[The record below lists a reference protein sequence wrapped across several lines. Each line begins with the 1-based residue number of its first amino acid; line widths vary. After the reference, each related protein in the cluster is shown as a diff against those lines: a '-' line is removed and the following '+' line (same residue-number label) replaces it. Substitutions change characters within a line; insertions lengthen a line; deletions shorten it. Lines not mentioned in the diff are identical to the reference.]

1 LNQYYD
7 DYEDAEESFS
17 KRKDRRKPKGKR
29 SVKELHVK
37 KETAKDSAQVFSE
50 ESLQELFERGFLTE
64 VLGELKSG
72 KEATVY
78 LATGPQGLMA
88 AKIYS
93 DMTVRSFR
101 NDQKYREGRYIADK
115 RIKKAIDQ
123 RSLNGIAAQ
132 QAMWVYQ
139 EYMQLWELHNAGLPV
154 PKPMVGPQSD
164 DMIAAGRTVLMEFI
178 GTEDYAAPRL
188 SDVRLSPEEAQNAW
202 EQSLDIMLR
211 LLDMDKIH
219 GDFSTY
225 NLLWWQGK
233 VVVIDFPQMI
243 DIAESS
249 QALKILAQDVD
260 SLCLSFKRH
269 GIREDPKVVLR
280 NVKARTTGEAAKEA
294 MIKKVLL

>member
-1 LNQYYD
+1 MRQYD
-7 DYEDAEESFS
+7 DYEDFEESFS

-29 SVKELHVK
+29 SVNELHVK
-37 KETAKDSAQVFSE
+37 KEEAVDSAQVFSE
-50 ESLQELFERGFLTE
+50 ESLQTLYERGFLTE

-101 NDQKYREGRYIADK
+101 NDRKYREGRFIADK

-132 QAMWVYQ
+132 QAMWVYY
-139 EYMQLWELHNAGLPV
+139 EYTQLWQLYDAGVSV
-154 PKPMVGPQSD
+154 PKPMVGPNSD
-164 DMIAAGRTVLMEFI
+164 DMIQAGRTVLMKFI
-178 GTEDYAAPRL
+178 GTAEYAAPRL
-188 SDVRLSPEEAQNAW
+188 SDVRLSPGEAQSAW
-202 EQSLDIMLR
+202 KQSLNIMVQ
-211 LLDMDKIH
+211 LLDLGKIH

-225 NLLWWQGK
+225 NLLWWQDK
-233 VVVIDFPQMI
+233 VVVIDFPQMV
-243 DIAESS
+243 DIEESS
-249 QALKILAQDVD
+249 QALKLLEQDVN

-269 GIREDPKVVLR
+269 DIREDPIAVLR
-280 NVKARTTGEAAKEA
+280 DLKARSTSAALKEA
-294 MIKKVLL
+294 MVKKVLL